1 MNEKKLGC
9 LHINTKSDVPV
20 PSSKKD
26 FMVWIGPVMM
36 TVALGLGTS
45 EVILYP
51 HLTSRF
57 GVGWLGLMILTLFLQ
72 TVWAQELARWT
83 VVSGEHAVQGNARIL
98 SYPGA
103 LISISLFMFLAF
115 MLPAW
120 ATSAAS
126 ALREI
131 LNWPV
136 DVRTGTV
143 FWAYVTFIIIFLV
156 VFLSRVARKYIEHI
170 ATWTTVFAWTILIIA
185 AVTAIKSETIIKMF
199 HSLFI
204 WQVPKDM
211 DWWVLGSTI
220 AWVGAGPT
228 LIWYTY
234 WMRDAGWGMA
244 GYVDAIPGWFGKSAN
259 PVGTGYIPEKN
270 GANLSK
276 LKIWIRRSH
285 FVLWIGYFIGSLFTI
300 FIFVGLSD
308 SILRPAGL
316 IPKGFDV
323 VKHQA
328 QFFVIPLGKI
338 GLFLFLLM
346 AWLLFFNTQL
356 TTAEAIV
363 RQNTDITWNF
373 SERLRKFYKNDI
385 KGVYFLW
392 WVIYL
397 IISFV
402 LIGVQ
407 YFVKG
412 ANPFAYVTIAAM
424 LSFISLLFSMI
435 ATFIGTLSLYR
446 QEIIKKVR
454 PHIIW
459 TMILGIGSVVH
470 SYIIIRAIGFFFGF
484 WK

>member
-1 MNEKKLGC
+1 MGNNRVGC
-9 LHINTKSDVPV
+9 LEIETRPEVPE
-20 PSSKKD
+20 PASRKD
-26 FMVWIGPVMM
+26 FMLWIGPVMM

-57 GVGWLGLMILTLFLQ
+57 GVGWLGLMVLTLFFQ

-98 SYPGA
+98 SYAGA
-103 LISISLFMFLAF
+103 VISISLFMFLAF

-120 ATSAAS
+120 ATAAAS

-131 LNWPV
+131 INWPV

-143 FWAYVTFIIIFLV
+143 FWAYITFVIVFLV
-156 VFLSRVARKYIEHI
+156 VFLSKIARKYLEHI
-170 ATWTTVFAWTILIIA
+170 ATWTTVIAWIILIFA
-185 AVTAIKSETIIKMF
+185 ALLAIKSTTITRMF
-199 HSLFI
+199 FSLFT

-244 GYVDAIPGWFGKSAN
+244 KYIDAIPGWFGKSAN
-259 PVGTGYIPEKN
+259 PVGAGSIPEKN
-270 GANLSK
+270 GENVSR
-276 LKIWIRRSH
+276 LKNWIKRSH
-285 FVLWIGYFIGSLFTI
+285 FVLWIGYFLGSLFTI

-328 QFFVIPLGKI
+328 QFFAVPLGRI
-338 GLFLFLLM
+338 GFFLFLLM

-356 TTAEAIV
+356 TTAEALV
-363 RQNTDITWNF
+363 RQNADITWNI
-373 SERLRKFYKNDI
+373 SERIRKFYGNNI

-392 WVIYL
+392 WLIYL
-397 IISFV
+397 VISFV

-424 LSFISLLFSMI
+424 LSFVSLLFSMI
-435 ATFIGTLSLYR
+435 ATFIGSIVIY
-446 QEIIKKVR
+446 QHEIIKKVK
-454 PHIIW
+454 PHFIW
-459 TMILGIGSVVH
+459 IVFLGIGTAIH
-470 SYIIIRAIGFFFGF
+470 TYIIIRAIGYFVGF

>member
-1 MNEKKLGC
+1 MKEEKIGVIK
-9 LHINTKSDVPV
+9 IQRMAEVPEP
-20 PSSKKD
+20 PSYKN
-26 FMVWIGPVMM
+26 FMLWVGPVMM

-57 GVGWLGLMILTLFLQ
+57 GVGWLGLMVLTLFLQ

-98 SYPGA
+98 TLPGA
-103 LISISLFMFLAF
+103 IIFISLFMFLAF

-131 LNWPV
+131 LNWPA

-143 FWAYVTFIIIFLV
+143 FWAYVTFVIVFLV
-156 VFLSRVARKYIEHI
+156 AFLSKVARKYIEHI
-170 ATWTTVFAWTILIIA
+170 ATWTTVFAWIILIIA
-185 AVTAIKSETIIKMF
+185 ALTAIRSEAIIRMF
-199 HSLFI
+199 HSLFV
-204 WQVPKDM
+204 WQIPKDM
-211 DWWVLGSTI
+211 DWWVLGSTV

-244 GYVDAIPGWFGKSAN
+244 GHVDSIPGWFGKSAN
-259 PVGTGYIPEKN
+259 PVNIGFIPE
-270 GANLSK
+270 GDGENLFR
-276 LKIWIRRSH
+276 LKTWIRRSH
-285 FVLWIGYFIGSLFTI
+285 FVLWIGYFLGSLFTI

-316 IPKGFDV
+316 VPKGFDV

-328 QFFVIPLGKI
+328 HFFTVPLGKI
-338 GLFLFLLM
+338 GYFLFLLM

-356 TTAEAIV
+356 TTAEALV
-363 RQNTDITWNF
+363 RQNADILWNI
-373 SERLRKFYKNDI
+373 SERLRRFYKNDI
-385 KGVYFLW
+385 KNVYFLW
-392 WVIYL
+392 WLIYL
-397 IISFV
+397 AISFI

-412 ANPFAYVTIAAM
+412 ANPFAYVTTAAM
-424 LSFISLLFSMI
+424 LSFIALLFSMF
-435 ATFIGTLSLYR
+435 ATFIGTIIFYR
-446 QEIIKKVR
+446 QDTIKGVK
-454 PHIIW
+454 PNIIW
-459 TMILGIGSVVH
+459 TILLGVSSLLH
-470 SYIIIRAIGFFFGF
+470 TYIILRASGYFFNF
-484 WK
+484 WR

>member
-1 MNEKKLGC
+1 MKEMKIGFLN
-9 LHINTKSDVPV
+9 INTKSDVPV
-20 PSSKKD
+20 PPSKKD

-57 GVGWLGLMILTLFLQ
+57 GVGWLGLMVLTLFFQ

-103 LISISLFMFLAF
+103 IISISLFMFLAF

-120 ATSAAS
+120 ATAAAS

-131 LNWPV
+131 LNWPI

-143 FWAYVTFIIIFLV
+143 FWAYITFIIVFLV
-156 VFLSRVARKYIEHI
+156 AFLSKIARKYIEHI
-170 ATWTTVFAWTILIIA
+170 ATWTTIIAWIILIFA
-185 AVTAIKSETIIKMF
+185 ALLAIKSTTITRMF
-199 HSLFI
+199 FSLFA

-244 GYVDAIPGWFGKSAN
+244 GYIDAIPGWFGKSAN
-259 PVGTGYIPEKN
+259 PISIGCIPEKN
-270 GANLSK
+270 GENISR
-276 LKIWIRRSH
+276 LKIWIKRSH
-285 FVLWIGYFIGSLFTI
+285 FVLWIGYFLGSLFTI

-328 QFFVIPLGKI
+328 QFFAVPLGRI
-338 GLFLFLLM
+338 GFFLFLLM

-356 TTAEAIV
+356 TTAEALV
-363 RQNTDITWNF
+363 RQNADITWNI

-392 WVIYL
+392 WFIYL
-397 IISFV
+397 VISFV
-402 LIGVQ
+402 LIGIQ

-424 LSFISLLFSMI
+424 LSFVSLLFSMI
-435 ATFIGTLSLYR
+435 ATFIGSIIIYR
-446 QEIIKKVR
+446 QEIIQKVK

-459 TMILGIGSVVH
+459 TIILGVGSFLH
-470 SYIIIRAIGFFFGF
+470 AYIIVRAIGYFFGF